1 MGNGRNLTSEIASGS
16 NTTVKSTM
24 GSLYGIFAFPT
35 GQGASVRVEDG
46 DLGAAPD
53 LNASGTDTI
62 IRMTALSSNAVN
74 YVDLKPGV
82 GFGKLV
88 IAATSNTRVVAL
100 YE

>member
-1 MGNGRNLTSEIASGS
+1 MNRISTAEIASGS
-16 NTTVKSTM
+16 NTTVKSSL
-24 GSLYGIFAFPT
+24 GSLHGIFAFPT
-35 GQGASVRVEDG
+35 GQGGSVRVEDG

-53 LNASGTDTI
+53 LNATGNDTI
-62 IRMTALSSNAVN
+62 IRLTALASNTAN
-74 YVDLKPGV
+74 YFDLSPGI